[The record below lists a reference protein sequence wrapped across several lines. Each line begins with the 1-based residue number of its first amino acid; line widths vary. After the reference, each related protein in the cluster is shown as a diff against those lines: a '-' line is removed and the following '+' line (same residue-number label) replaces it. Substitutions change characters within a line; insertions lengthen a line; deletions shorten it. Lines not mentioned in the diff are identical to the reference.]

1 MYYPSPLLLLLLCWR
16 LHNSALGFIITPAAT
31 HRYHHSSL
39 KLEFDD
45 FSQDLDTVRS
55 SDVING
61 RSTTAINGD
70 NNIHVETLHSHADV
84 SDFYEL
90 QSIFQS
96 DPISYTTSISTSL
109 LHKLKSSGFMNDNDI
124 ALFAMDFAASRPEI
138 ISQILI
144 QDFAWDAL
152 DAHRAR
158 VGITHL
164 VRGRL
169 DAITSND
176 SNVVVLHNNYNRE
189 VAGSNLIDTSSKIN
203 PQDISN
209 QLSLPLNEYL
219 GAVSHPTSDNA
230 EGTEQQQE
238 MVTKPK
244 LAPWKS
250 VLVNDKAKLRRRMN
264 TKNNGN
270 LVDNN
275 QSSNLE
281 KDSYNYGLLDNDS
294 DRSAYAT
301 MFTELD
307 NFWSFMTVLQTSSVS
322 GEFIHFLLLFFSK
335 FP

>member
-1 MYYPSPLLLLLLCWR
+1 
-16 LHNSALGFIITPAAT
+16 
-31 HRYHHSSL
+31 
-39 KLEFDD
+39 
-45 FSQDLDTVRS
+45 
-55 SDVING
+55 
-61 RSTTAINGD
+61 
-70 NNIHVETLHSHADV
+70 
-84 SDFYEL
+84 
-90 QSIFQS
+90 
-96 DPISYTTSISTSL
+96 
-109 LHKLKSSGFMNDNDI
+109 
-124 ALFAMDFAASRPEI
+124 
-138 ISQILI
+138 
-144 QDFAWDAL
+144 
-152 DAHRAR
+152 
-158 VGITHL
+158 
-164 VRGRL
+164 
-169 DAITSND
+169 
-176 SNVVVLHNNYNRE
+176 
-189 VAGSNLIDTSSKIN
+189 
-203 PQDISN
+203 
-209 QLSLPLNEYL
+209 LNEYL

-270 LVDNN
+270 LVDNT

-307 NFWSFMTVLQTSSVS
+307 NFWSFMTMLQTSSVS